1 MSDHLFQACSS
12 IILQQQRIV
21 GILDLH
27 RLVLW
32 KWTSPPTS
40 DSHVCTHPPTEP
52 TQNLIGCFL
61 SIPQFLASFTSRM
74 FAESDE
80 AYLAGLWQA
89 YHGMFNLLSW
99 EFSANLLLQILYGC
113 GLRRLSWM
121 ARRRFDG
128 GHYSEPLMSGGQGTL
143 GYGARRP
150 TSNSAVS
157 GITGNSLNNLQ
168 LPRQQFLRLDATTGK
183 LLQMA

>member
-12 IILQQQRIV
+12 IILHQQRIV

-32 KWTSPPTS
+32 TWTSPPTS
-40 DSHVCTHPPTEP
+40 DSHVYTHP
-52 TQNLIGCFL
+52 QNRLRIWLAGFL

-80 AYLAGLWQA
+80 AYLAGLWHA

-128 GHYSEPLMSGGQGTL
+128 GHYSEPLMSGGRGTL
-143 GYGARRP
+143 RYGARRP